1 MDKSGEKPKR
11 IGRPSYYDYPDFS
24 TIFLKRRKTEASKLA
39 KKRSEKVGLP
49 PGTLVHIGEKK
60 TEKVKITA
68 IDYSETEFQEF
79 EAKTVEECFPLKDK
93 PTITWINVDGIHQPE
108 TIQKLG
114 DCYGLHPL
122 VQEDIMNTDQRPK
135 IEDYGEYIYIVLK
148 KIAYDE
154 KKVEISLEQVSL
166 ILGKNFVISFQ
177 EKGNGG
183 DALETIKERIKSAKG
198 RIRKMGADYLVYAL
212 IDAIVDHYFLIFER
226 LGEKIESIEDELIEE
241 AETGAV
247 SVANALRKEVM
258 FLRRQIWPLMDALRS
273 LERGE
278 FSLIQDTTKV
288 YFRDV
293 YDHVAYLID
302 TIETY
307 RETLAYMGEIYLES
321 VNNKLNSIMKVL
333 AVVATIFMPLTLIA
347 SIYGM
352 NFEFMPE
359 LSWKWGYP
367 VVLAVMVTIGVV
379 MVVFF
384 KKRKWI

>member
-1 MDKSGEKPKR
+1 MDKSSEKPKR
-11 IGRPSYYDYPDFS
+11 IGRPSYYDYPDFL
-24 TIFLKRRKTEASKLA
+24 TISLRRRRTEASRLV

-79 EAKTVEECFPLKDK
+79 ETTTVDECIPLKDK
-93 PTITWINVDGIHQPE
+93 PTITWINVDGIHQSDV
-108 TIQKLG
+108 IQKLG

-122 VQEDIMNTDQRPK
+122 VLEDVMNTDQRPK
-135 IEDYGEYIYIVLK
+135 IEDYGDYIYIVLK
-148 KIAYDE
+148 KISYDE
-154 KKVEISLEQVSL
+154 QKVEISLEQVSL

-177 EKGNGG
+177 EKGNGR
-183 DALETIKERIKSAKG
+183 DALETIRERIRNAKG
-198 RIRKMGADYLVYAL
+198 RIRKMGADYLAYAL
-212 IDAIVDHYFLIFER
+212 IDAIVDHYFLIFEK

-241 AETGAV
+241 ATAGAI

-258 FLRRQIWPLMDALRS
+258 FLRRQIWPLMDALRAI
-273 LERGE
+273 ERGE
-278 FSLIQDTTKV
+278 FSLISGQTKV

-321 VNNKLNSIMKVL
+321 VNNKLNQIMKVL

-359 LSWKWGYP
+359 LHWRWGYP
-367 VVLAVMVTIGVV
+367 AVLAVMVIIGIV
-379 MVVFF
+379 MVVYF